1 MRKAI
6 VIVGVFVALTL
17 TVAGCKSKQQK
28 QADLSAEYQTA
39 NAQYQKGCSAKTSDQ
54 DANAIVGGAFGNKPS
69 PQQQSGID
77 QRQREAEALKSSPHC
92 KELDAKRN
100 DLTKQMLANQ

>member
-1 MRKAI
+1 MRKTV
-6 VIVGVFVALTL
+6 VIAVAFIALTL
-17 TVAGCKSKQQK
+17 AGCKSKQQK

-39 NAQYQKGCSAKTSDQ
+39 NAQYQKDCSAKTSDQ
-54 DANAIVGGAFGNKPS
+54 DANAIIGGAFGNKPS
-69 PQQQSGID
+69 PQQQSEID
-77 QRQREAEALKSSPHC
+77 QRQREAEALKSSPRC

>member
-6 VIVGVFVALTL
+6 AIVVAFVALTL
-17 TVAGCKSKQQK
+17 AGCKNKQQK
-28 QADLSAEYQTA
+28 QADLRAEYQTT
-39 NAQYQKGCSAKTSDQ
+39 NAQYQKDCSAKTSDQ

-77 QRQREAEALKSSPHC
+77 QRQHEVEALKSSFHC
-92 KELDAKRN
+92 KELEAKRD
-100 DLTKQMLANQ
+100 DLTKQMLTNQ